1 MVCNRC
7 VSSVDNT
14 LNNLKIEFEYISL
27 GQYNIN
33 NINDDLYLKL
43 KTELQTSGFDLIDDN
58 KKIISLKIKA
68 TLIDVIS
75 LGKIEDKS
83 LLSILSENFDF
94 SYNYLSKVF
103 RISENITIEK
113 YFLRLKI
120 EKIKEYLSYNEL
132 SFK

>member
-43 KTELQTSGFDLIDDN
+43 KTELQT
-58 KKIISLKIKA
+58 
-68 TLIDVIS
+68 
-75 LGKIEDKS
+75 
-83 LLSILSENFDF
+83 
-94 SYNYLSKVF
+94 
-103 RISENITIEK
+103 
-113 YFLRLKI
+113 
-120 EKIKEYLSYNEL
+120 
-132 SFK
+132 